1 MKGPEIPEHILAAL
15 REASEQ
21 EEKAGGQE
29 VSGGQQEATEKEAPL
44 VWSGVEVPVK
54 KAETTS
60 GKTVLG
66 KDLLFCSSALMLF
79 CSMINFFTFPMLLL
93 SPQVPWMF

>member
-66 KDLLFCSSALMLF
+66 KDLLSALLLF
-79 CSMINFFTFPMLLL
+79 CPYALLL
-93 SPQVPWMF
+93 YD